1 MREPLVEH
9 DLALGGVRT
18 RALEL
23 EGEGPPVVLLH
34 GFADSADTWRRA
46 LDLLARRGRR
56 AIAVDLPGY
65 GHADPLEP
73 AGSVLDQYRAFARAT
88 VAYAHDQGNHTN
100 NVILVGNS
108 LGGAIALKTAED
120 PDLPL
125 AAIVP
130 VAPAGLDMP
139 RWFAIIERDP
149 FVRALLAAPV
159 PLPET
164 LVRTVVG
171 EAYRALVFAKPRAAA
186 AEVVQSFTNHHRT
199 REAVA
204 GILANGRRL
213 LPELHREGFDLDAI
227 DVPIL
232 LIWGD
237 KDRMVAHSGSRHV
250 IEAQPGA
257 EYVLLD
263 GVGHCPQVEDP
274 ERFVTV
280 LEDFTMRQTASP
292 T

>member
-1 MREPLVEH
+1 MEPLFEH
-9 DLALGGVRT
+9 RLTLAGYQT

-23 EGEGPPVVLLH
+23 EGSGPPLLLLH

-46 LDLLARRGRR
+46 LDLLGRRGRR
-56 AIAVDLPGY
+56 AVAVDLPGY

-88 VAYAHDQGNHTN
+88 IAYAYDQGNHDN
-100 NVILVGNS
+100 NVVLSGNS
-108 LGGAIALKTAED
+108 LGGAIALKTGED

-125 AAIVP
+125 AAIAP

-139 RWFAIIERDP
+139 RWFGIIERDP

-159 PLPET
+159 PLPEA

-171 EAYRALVFAKPRAAA
+171 EAYRALAFAKPRAAA
-186 AEVVQSFTNHHRT
+186 AEVVSSFTNHTRT

-204 GILANGRRL
+204 NVLANGRRL

-227 DVPIL
+227 AVPIL

-237 KDRMVAHSGSRHV
+237 RDRMVAHSGARHV
-250 IEAQPGA
+250 IDARPDT

-263 GVGHCPQVEDP
+263 GVGHCPQVEAP
-274 ERFVTV
+274 ERFVAA
-280 LEDFTMRQTASP
+280 LEDFTMRQTAAP